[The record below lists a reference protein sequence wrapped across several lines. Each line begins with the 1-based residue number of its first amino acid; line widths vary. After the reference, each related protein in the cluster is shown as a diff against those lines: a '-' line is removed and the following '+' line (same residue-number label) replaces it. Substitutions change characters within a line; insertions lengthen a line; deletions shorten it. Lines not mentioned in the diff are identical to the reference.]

1 MTPEQKAS
9 LAYTISHFQEVAR
22 QNRFPE
28 NNKVDHDTHRCV
40 ICHPELLPLDPFETY
55 IDVVAQSVKVRRPRL
70 DQGLVDE
77 INKDL
82 DLMGLSVRVSVDSL
96 LAGEANDVQ
105 YWSDWIREALTTG
118 LDLLSIHSATSSE
131 LSLEDAESRGLGG
144 AVEDKTR
151 EIMNYQKA
159 NA

>member
-1 MTPEQKAS
+1 MTPEQTDS
-9 LAYTISHFQEVAR
+9 LAYTIAHFQEVAR

-55 IDVVAQSVKVRRPRL
+55 LDVVTQSVKVRRPRL

-82 DLMGLSVRVSVDSL
+82 DLLGLSVRISLESL
-96 LAGEANDVQ
+96 LAGDEDAVP

-118 LDLLSIHSATSSE
+118 LDLLSIHSSTSIE
-131 LSLEDAESRGLGG
+131 LSLEDGESRGLEEV
-144 AVEDKTR
+144 VEKRIR
-151 EIMNYQKA
+151 EVMNYQKT